1 MLETIMRLYYTRHN
15 FGFYGPWIAFALT
28 AIGNAVVA
36 DLAEGR
42 DNEPQITAGY
52 RSTLILA
59 ARGLSKQARNYYV
72 SRLLAIQVQKALKP
86 EDLQLVQTHVVAA
99 YMADDEQALMAEH
112 SDSLWQIPGLAI
124 MNESPERTRLKNLIA
139 GVRDLDIQSV

>member
-1 MLETIMRLYYTRHN
+1 MRLYYTRHN

-86 EDLQLVQTHVVAA
+86 EDLQLAQTHAVAA
-99 YMADDEQALMAEH
+99 YMAEH
-112 SDSLWQIPGLAI
+112 SDSLWPIPGLAI

-139 GVRDLDIQSV
+139 GVRDLDIQFERLSV